1 MDYAYARV
9 STTKQDLARQINAL
23 AKAGVA
29 KKRIYSDRK
38 SGATAD
44 RPGLT
49 DVLDRLRQG
58 DVLVVYTLDR
68 LGRTVRDVLNRIHDL
83 RDAG

>member
-1 MDYAYARV
+1 MV
-9 STTKQDLARQINAL
+9 TTER
-23 AKAGVA
+23 
-29 KKRIYSDRK
+29 
-38 SGATAD
+38 T
-44 RPGLT
+44 GLT
-49 DVLDRLRQG
+49 DVVDRLRQG